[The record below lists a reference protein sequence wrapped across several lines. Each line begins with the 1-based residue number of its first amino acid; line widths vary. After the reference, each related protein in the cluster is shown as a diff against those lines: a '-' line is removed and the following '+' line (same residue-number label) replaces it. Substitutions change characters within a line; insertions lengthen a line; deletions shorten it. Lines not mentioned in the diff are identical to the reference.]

1 MRSAVE
7 VSRIS
12 PRPRSAQTE
21 LHWVPG
27 ESVKTARKRGHEW
40 AVADRSL
47 GGRDWANIDP
57 ARVRSSSGVRHRF
70 TPAMYYWQRT
80 GSHVWCESQEER
92 WELLWLDYGGQVE
105 RLWSQPFVI
114 SWGRRSRLA
123 GRSHCP
129 DFLGQFTDGSYG
141 LFDVRPEARID
152 ERARLQFEETAAMCD
167 LTGLRYQV
175 LSGHDG
181 RATGN
186 LECLSASRHDRCRP
200 SHEVARS
207 ILKAAIDGRSR
218 RALCELASP
227 DCPPLA
233 CAWVDNLTWRRL
245 LDISLSDVFSS
256 DTVYTTSAL
265 ALTSAQSS

>member
-1 MRSAVE
+1 MRPVVE
-7 VSRIS
+7 AWRIS
-12 PRPRSAQTE
+12 PRRRTTRTE
-21 LHWVPG
+21 LHWVR
-27 ESVKTARKRGHEW
+27 EARKGDVRTHGHEW

-47 GGRDWANIDP
+47 ADQEWAEIDP

-80 GSHVWCESQEER
+80 RSHVWCESQEER
-92 WELLWLDYGGQVE
+92 RELLWLDYGGQVE
-105 RLWSQPFVI
+105 RLWAQPFAI
-114 SWGRRSRLA
+114 SWGRNSRLA
-123 GRSHCP
+123 GLSHFP
-129 DFLGQFTDGSYG
+129 DFLGQFIDGTYG

-152 ERARLQFEETAAMCD
+152 ERARLQFAETAKMCE

-200 SHEVARS
+200 TPE
-207 ILKAAIDGRSR
+207 IEAAILGAAAAGQPR
-218 RALCELASP
+218 RRLCEIASP

-233 CAWVDNLTWRRL
+233 CAWVDNMAWRRL
-245 LDISLSDVFSS
+245 LVVDLGEAFSS
-256 DTVYTTSAL
+256 DTVYTSAL
-265 ALTSAQSS
+265 MGVAR